1 MIEKQPKD
9 FKKELYEMDLH
20 EVLHVSGV
28 KIVRVAGGWLYD
40 SCFVA
45 MNNEFKEKSVKT
57 EAVDVIDF
65 DAFIG
70 AWNGFAE
77 GCFIPRITALSDS
90 RKKKLR
96 DIVKV
101 YGKASLMKA
110 MKIASTSSFLN
121 GKSASD
127 RKWIMGIDFFLKPDN
142 FLKIL
147 EKSYSGNENS
157 KKEWEIATR
166 KTIM

>member
-28 KIVRVAGGWLYD
+28 KVIRVAGGWLYD

-45 MNNEFKEKSVKT
+45 MNNEFKESKVKT
-57 EAVDVIDF
+57 EAVDVIDYQS
-65 DAFIG
+65 FI
-70 AWNGFAE
+70 ATWNKFAE

-96 DIVKV
+96 DIVKI
-101 YGKASLMKA
+101 YGKASH
-110 MKIASTSSFLN
+110 
-121 GKSASD
+121 
-127 RKWIMGIDFFLKPDN
+127 
-142 FLKIL
+142 
-147 EKSYSGNENS
+147 Y
-157 KKEWEIATR
+157 
-166 KTIM
+166 